1 MATRLFV
8 ATGEG
13 VVSVKEN
20 GSGAWAVEGQWLE
33 DWSVSKLAVSPS
45 EPDRVYAGTRGDG
58 VWLSE
63 DAGQSWRKPNY
74 GKPGPG
80 KVRCVTIDPHVPSRV
95 YAGTEPIAVWVS
107 EDRGENWRS
116 LDSVWDVPSV
126 ASVTY
131 PVSTIEPH
139 VRDISIDPGDPKTIY
154 AALQVGYMLRSTD
167 GGTTWAL
174 MSGEVDADI
183 HSVVSRPNAPGRIFV
198 ATGGGDSR
206 RGKVAGRALYQ
217 SPDGGETWSP
227 MAMEFQQEYSV
238 PLVMHPQDPDIL
250 FSAVA
255 KGQPRMWRG
264 RETGAEAIV
273 IRSTDGGATWK
284 SLETGFPGVTHHF
297 VEAIAI
303 EPVASDRIFLAT
315 RGG

>member
-8 ATGEG
+8 ATQEG
-13 VVSVKEN
+13 VVSLKGN
-20 GSGAWAVEGQWLE
+20 GPGSWAVEGQWLKE
-33 DWSVSKLAVSPS
+33 WDVSKLAVSPS

-63 DAGQSWRKPNY
+63 DAGGSWRKPNY

-80 KVRCVTIDPHVPSRV
+80 KVRCVTIDPHDSNRV

-139 VRDISIDPGDPKTIY
+139 VRDITIDSGSPDIIY
-154 AALQVGYMLRSTD
+154 AALQVGYMIKSTD
-167 GGTTWAL
+167 RGATWTL

-183 HSVVSRPNAPGRIFV
+183 HVVVSRPDAPGRIYV

-206 RGKVAGRALYQ
+206 KGRVAGRAL
-217 SPDGGETWSP
+217 
-227 MAMEFQQEYSV
+227 
-238 PLVMHPQDPDIL
+238 
-250 FSAVA
+250 
-255 KGQPRMWRG
+255 
-264 RETGAEAIV
+264 
-273 IRSTDGGATWK
+273 
-284 SLETGFPGVTHHF
+284 
-297 VEAIAI
+297 
-303 EPVASDRIFLAT
+303 
-315 RGG
+315 